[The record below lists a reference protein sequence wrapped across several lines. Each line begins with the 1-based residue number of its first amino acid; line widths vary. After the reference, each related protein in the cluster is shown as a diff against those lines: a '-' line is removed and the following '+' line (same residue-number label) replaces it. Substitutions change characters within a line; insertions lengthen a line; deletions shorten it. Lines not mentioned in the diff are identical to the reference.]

1 MRSPAAQVVAVL
13 RERGESVG
21 TAESLTGG
29 LVCAALT
36 DVPGA
41 SAAVRGAVVAYAAAV
56 KEAVLG
62 VPAQVVREHG
72 TVSQECAEAMA
83 LGGARALG
91 VDWCVATTG
100 VAGPDPSEGHPVGT
114 VHLALAHGEQVVGHQ
129 VLTLRGHRDD
139 IRAGTVTA
147 ALELLRGRLT
157 EGLSAA
163 RGTVETRPAAT
174 ASAAP
179 GRHGDGMTTDTD
191 TRREDEEG

>member
-114 VHLALAHGEQVVGHQ
+114 VHLALAHGEQVVGHR